1 MELKTSLT
9 TRTSTPKLSDVARHV
24 VIPSGIVST
33 GWPAVSR
40 KIAQLGGS
48 FDSWQEG
55 AAKLILAKRAD
66 GSFAASIGGVFVSIP
81 RQVGKTHLLG
91 FLVFALCL
99 LHPGLTV
106 LWTAH
111 QLKTANE
118 TFRAMQGMAKRQ
130 KIAPHIGH
138 IRLGSGDQAVEFVNG
153 SRILFGARDQGFGL
167 GFAKV
172 DIVVLDEAQRVTEKA
187 MDDMIPATNQSEMPG
202 GALVLMTGTPP
213 RPTDTGEVFK
223 NRRAEALAGQ
233 LEDALF
239 IELSAD
245 PETNPAL
252 WRPGFVDWEQVA
264 RANPSFPARTSKA
277 AILRMF
283 KLLGRDSFR
292 REGLG
297 IWDEATTT
305 PRAVPAEKWAGC
317 AGVAPPEGVPSY
329 GVKFSVDGLLVSLAV
344 CSMPEDGLPHVE
356 LVEHLPAVESARVV
370 DWLTAGASARWRK
383 CAQIVVDGRSG
394 SGAFVEALLAR
405 KVPATVVVRPTAD
418 QYTAAHKMFLDAVEA
433 GGLTQFAPDGEPL
446 ALAVAAA
453 IRRTIGTQGGW
464 GWGSMSDDTE
474 ISPLDAV
481 TLAHWGAKTSKRKPG
496 RKQVV
501 L

>member
-66 GSFAASIGGVFVSIP
+66 GTYAASIGGVFMSIP
-81 RQVGKTHLLG
+81 RQVGKTHLLT

-118 TFRAMQGMAKRQ
+118 TFRAMQGMARRRKV
-130 KIAPHIGH
+130 APHVAH
-138 IRLGSGDQAVEFVNG
+138 IRLGSGDQSIEFVNG

-172 DIVVLDEAQRVTEKA
+172 DVIVLDEAQRVTEKA
-187 MDDMIPATNQSEMPG
+187 MDDMVPATNQSEMPG

-223 NRRAEALAGQ
+223 ARRAEALAGQ
-233 LEDALF
+233 LQDALY

-245 PETNPAL
+245 PDTNPVL
-252 WRPGFVDWEQVA
+252 WPPGHVDWEQVA
-264 RANPSFPARTSKA
+264 RANPSFPTRTSKA

-283 KLLGRDSFR
+283 RLLGRDSFR

-297 IWDEATTT
+297 IWDATTVE
-305 PRAVPAEKWAGC
+305 PRAIPPAKWTDC
-317 AGVAPPEGVPSY
+317 ADVAPLSGTRSY

-370 DWLTAGASARWRK
+370 DWLTDCEQPRWRD

-394 SGAFVEALLAR
+394 AGAFVEALAAR
-405 KVPATVVVRPTAD
+405 KVSQTVVIRPTAD

-433 GGLTQFAPDGEPL
+433 RELTQFAPAGEPL
-446 ALAVAAA
+446 AAAVAAA
-453 IRRTIGTQGGW
+453 IRRPIGTQGGW
-464 GWGSMSDDTE
+464 GWGSMSDDVE
-474 ISPLDAV
+474 IAPLDAA
-481 TLAHWGAKTSKRKPG
+481 TLAFWAAKTSRRKPG
-496 RKQVV
+496 RRQV
-501 L
+501 LL